1 MSKMKCPEC
10 GGEIVLEAFQ
20 NTSTPPVCNQCG
32 WTADQLVAGVLEM
45 QEQMRTGE
53 FEDLTLEE
61 IEGRQARQDFHNAC
75 VAKSKY
81 GIFVFV
87 ATCLYLQWGTDM
99 TSGPYWGFLFWAVG
113 MFVVSLGIMMPAMM
127 VRQKF
132 TSIGPVMWIA
142 ETAAVIFVTRW
153 VFIKLFG

>member
-1 MSKMKCPEC
+1 M
-10 GGEIVLEAFQ
+10 LDAFQ
-20 NTSTPPVCNQCG
+20 KTSTPPVCNQCG
-32 WTADQLVAGVLEM
+32 WTAGQLVAGVLEM

-61 IEGRQARQDFHNAC
+61 IEKRQAHQDFHEAC

-87 ATCLYLQWGTDM
+87 ATYLYLQWGTDM
-99 TSGPYWGFLFWAVG
+99 TSGPYWGFLFLAVG

-127 VRQKF
+127 VRKKF
-132 TSIGPVMWIA
+132 TSVGSVMWIV
-142 ETAAVIFVTRW
+142 ETAAVIFTTRW
-153 VFIKLFG
+153 MFIKLFG